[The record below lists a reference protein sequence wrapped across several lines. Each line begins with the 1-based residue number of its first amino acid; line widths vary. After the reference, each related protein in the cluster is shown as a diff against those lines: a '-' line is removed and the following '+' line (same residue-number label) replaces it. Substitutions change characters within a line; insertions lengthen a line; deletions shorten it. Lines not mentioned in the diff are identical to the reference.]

1 MASASS
7 STRPCKYDVFISFR
21 GKDVRLG
28 FLSHL
33 CTALQQKQI
42 NAFLDEELHKGE
54 EISSALLKIIE
65 ESIVSIVIFSENY
78 ADSPWCLDELVKIL
92 ECKETLG
99 QLVLP
104 VFYHVDPTDVQDLT
118 GNFGKSFALAK
129 RGEQVKGCSHKWK
142 HALTEVLRVNF
153 QQAFAIVVHGEHVQD
168 CVPKVDRW
176 KRALMEVSKVAGW
189 DSRNIMHEAKL
200 VEEIVNDVLKKFSGM
215 SSSDDSYNRNLV
227 GIESRVKKVEQL
239 LNDNKVVG
247 IWGMPGIGKTT
258 IAQVV
263 FRRNKIKFD
272 GHCFLDK
279 VRETT
284 TLLREKKLLEDTLFW
299 GPFIRSRLGMKKIFI
314 VFDDVDDADH
324 LKDLL
329 KKLIGEYDL
338 HRVGGVGSRI
348 VITSRDQQVLENFC
362 PKECIY
368 KVEKLTYS
376 EDLKLF
382 SLHAFKQNHPNE
394 GYMELSQKAIT
405 YAGGNPLALK
415 VLGSH
420 LFGMGIEEWKGELK
434 KLNGQSLKKIQDVL
448 KISYDGLERD
458 EKEIFLDIACFFNLK
473 RRDRLE
479 RILEACGFHPKGAI
493 HRLIKKSLISISRE
507 RIEVHD
513 LLRQMGKDIIIEECK
528 QPGGRSRLWNYE
540 DIDHVFTTNTGT
552 ESVEAIV
559 LDVYST
565 IDDLKLSPTAFT
577 KMCKLRMLIVR
588 SSEYLKGQVLLPNN
602 LEFLPQELRYLEWDY
617 YPLTSLP
624 SNFCPKNLVELHM
637 TGSKLR
643 QLWHGD
649 KHFENLISLELFGSK
664 DLIRIPD
671 LSNTAPNLEV
681 LDLSGCRSLTE
692 IPSLQNLSKLTKL
705 QLDGCHKVTCCPEIP
720 CSIRFLNLGGTGI
733 EQLPSSIEHR
743 TQLEDLS
750 LRGCKRLVSIPSGIS
765 ELKCLITLDLL
776 RCSNLTSLPE
786 SIKQVSKLESLD
798 LSGCERLE
806 RLPDLPS
813 SLKEL
818 RASECTSL
826 KSASTSFLFEDHAR
840 GFLKSKLLQFDNC
853 FNLEDKKKVIEDVIE
868 THLLGQDVGLF
879 MVGGEVPE
887 WMRYKNK
894 IGSSLSFE
902 LDLRHLIAFSFC
914 AIVHPKNDIQQSFT
928 CRVDFIDESGHRH
941 RYDFS
946 HRYLLSTINSLHRFD
961 FSSEHMSLWLD
972 NKKFESVDEKCI
984 VEASF
989 HYGEYRVK
997 IIKCGIHPIYS
1008 RKRSRNEEH
1017 QDDEEHQPAFQR
1029 LEEEKDNNIKRRRIN
1044 YKEEEKEEEACNQ
1057 TLLTSPAGSLLR
1069 SLSLPSALHFP
1080 ISASLSA
1087 TTMSLQLILVVVAL
1101 AIVASL
1107 VGTGCTGRFSDLMWR
1122 GLG

>member
-7 STRPCKYDVFISFR
+7 STPPCKYGVFISFR
-21 GKDVRLG
+21 GKDIRHG

-33 CTALQQKQI
+33 YNALQQKQI
-42 NAFLDEELHKGE
+42 NAFLDEELRKGE

-78 ADSPWCLDELVKIL
+78 ANSPWCLDELVKIL

-99 QLVLP
+99 RLVLP

-118 GNFGKSFALAK
+118 GNFGKAFAIAK
-129 RGEQVKGCSHKWK
+129 RGEQVKGCLHKWK

-153 QQAFAIVVHGEHVQD
+153 QQAFATVVHGEHVQD
-168 CVPKVDRW
+168 CIPKVDRW

-189 DSRNIMHEAKL
+189 DSRNIMPESKL

-215 SSSDDSYNRNLV
+215 FSSDDSYDRNLV

-239 LNDNKVVG
+239 LNDKTVVG
-247 IWGMPGIGKTT
+247 LWGMAGIGKTT
-258 IAQVV
+258 IAQEV
-263 FRRNKIKFD
+263 FRRNMMKFD

-279 VRETT
+279 VREKTIKQLRKIIIRQ
-284 TLLREKKLLEDTLFW
+284 LLRVKKLLEDTLFW
-299 GPFIRSRLGMKKIFI
+299 GPFIRSRLKGKKILI
-314 VFDDVDDADH
+314 VFDDVDDADQ
-324 LKDLL
+324 LKNLVGEHDL
-329 KKLIGEYDL
+329 Y
-338 HRVGGVGSRI
+338 GVGSRI
-348 VITSRDQQVLENFC
+348 VVTSRDQQVLENFC

-368 KVEKLTYS
+368 EVEKLTYP
-376 EDLKLF
+376 EDLELF

-394 GYMELSQKAIT
+394 EFMELSQEAIT
-405 YAGGNPLALK
+405 YADGNPLALK

-458 EKEIFLDIACFFNLK
+458 EKEIFLDIACFFNRE
-473 RRDRLE
+473 RRDRVE

-493 HRLIKKSLISISRE
+493 HRLIKKSLISIPYGD
-507 RIEVHD
+507 IEVHD
-513 LLRQMGKDIIIEECK
+513 LLQQMGKDIIIEECK
-528 QPGGRSRLWNYE
+528 QPGGRSRLWNNE
-540 DIDHVFTTNTGT
+540 DIYHVFATNTGT

-559 LDVYST
+559 LDPYF
-565 IDDLKLSPTAFT
+565 IKDDLKLSRTAFT
-577 KMCKLRMLIVR
+577 KMCKLRMLIFR
-588 SSEYLKGQVLLPNN
+588 SYENFTGQVLLPNN
-602 LEFLPQELRYLEWDY
+602 LEFLPQELRYLEWDF
-617 YPLTSLP
+617 YPSTFWP
-624 SNFCPKNLVELHM
+624 SNFCPKNLVELQM
-637 TGSKLR
+637 SNSKLR
-643 QLWHGD
+643 QLWNGD
-649 KHFENLISLELFGSK
+649 AHLGNLVLLELVGSE

-671 LSNTAPNLEV
+671 LPKTAPNLEV
-681 LDLSGCRSLTE
+681 LRLSGCRRLTE

-705 QLDGCHKVTCCPEIP
+705 WLDWCWEVTYCPELP
-720 CSIRFLNLGGTGI
+720 CSIKFLTLEGTGI
-733 EQLPSSIEHR
+733 EQLPSSIEHL
-743 TQLEDLS
+743 TQLDRLS
-750 LRGCKRLVSIPSGIS
+750 LQGCKRLVSIPSGIS
-765 ELKCLITLDLL
+765 ELKCLITLDLAG
-776 RCSNLTSLPE
+776 CSNLTSLPE
-786 SIKQVSKLESLD
+786 SIKQVSKLETLD

-806 RLPDLPS
+806 CLPDLPS

-818 RASECTSL
+818 MASNCTSL
-826 KSASTSFLFEDHAR
+826 KSASTSFLLEDR
-840 GFLKSKLLQFDNC
+840 DGGFWKSKLLQFANC
-853 FNLEDKKKVIEDVIE
+853 LKLVDEKKVIEDVIK
-868 THLLGQDVGLF
+868 THLLGQDVGLCV
-879 MVGGEVPE
+879 VGGEVPE

-894 IGSSLSFE
+894 IGSSLSFK
-902 LDLRHLIAFSFC
+902 LDLRHLIALSFC
-914 AIVHPKNDIQQSFT
+914 AILPPKNYSCHQFLT

-941 RYDFS
+941 GYDFLP
-946 HRYLLSTINSLHRFD
+946 RNSSLDRFNI
-961 FSSEHMSLWLD
+961 SSEHMWLWLD
-972 NKKFESVDEKCI
+972 NKKFESVDEKCF

-989 HYGEYRVK
+989 YSIDSVE

-1008 RKRSRNEEH
+1008 RKRSGNEEH

-1044 YKEEEKEEEACNQ
+1044 YEEKEKEEEVSNQ

-1080 ISASLSA
+1080 ISASPSA
-1087 TTMSLQLILVVVAL
+1087 TTMRLQLIVMVVAL

-1107 VGTGCTGRFSDLMWR
+1107 VGTGCTFRFWDLMWR

>member
-1 MASASS
+1 MHILYFALTNYLVQTHLHKCRPLPLIMASASS
-7 STRPCKYDVFISFR
+7 STLPCKYDVFISFR

-33 CTALQQKQI
+33 CTALQEKQI

-78 ADSPWCLDELVKIL
+78 ANSPWCLDELVKIL

-99 QLVLP
+99 RLVLP
-104 VFYHVDPTDVQDLT
+104 VFYHVNPTDVQDLT
-118 GNFGKSFALAK
+118 GNFGKAFAIAK
-129 RGEQVKGCSHKWK
+129 RGEQVKGCLHKWK
-142 HALTEVLRVNF
+142 HALTEVLRANF
-153 QQAFAIVVHGEHVQD
+153 HHAFAIVVNEEHVQD
-168 CVPKVDRW
+168 CIPKVDRW

-189 DSRNIMHEAKL
+189 DSRNFKHEAKL

-215 SSSDDSYNRNLV
+215 SSSDDSYDRNLV

-263 FRRNKIKFD
+263 FRRNMIKFD

-299 GPFIRSRLGMKKIFI
+299 APFIRSRLKRKKIFI

-324 LKDLL
+324 LKKLVGEDDL
-329 KKLIGEYDL
+329 DC
-338 HRVGGVGSRI
+338 VGGVGSRI
-348 VITSRDQQVLENFC
+348 VVTSRDQQVLENFC

-368 KVEKLTYS
+368 EVEKLTYS

-382 SLHAFKQNHPNE
+382 SLHAFKQNHPKE
-394 GYMELSQKAIT
+394 GYMELSQEAIA

-420 LFGMGIEEWKGELK
+420 LFGMGIEEWEGELE
-434 KLNGQSLKKIQDVL
+434 KLKGQSLKKIQDVL
-448 KISYDGLERD
+448 KISYDGLERN
-458 EKEIFLDIACFFNLK
+458 EKEIFLYIACFFYVET
-473 RRDRLE
+473 RDRVE

-493 HRLIKKSLISISRE
+493 HRLIKKSLLSISHKF
-507 RIEVHD
+507 IKVHD

-540 DIDHVFTTNTGT
+540 DIDHVFATNTGT
-552 ESVEAIV
+552 ESVEAIFF
-559 LDVYST
+559 DSFF
-565 IDDLKLSPTAFT
+565 IKDNLKLSPTAFT
-577 KMCKLRMLIVR
+577 KMCKLRMLIFR
-588 SSEYLKGQVLLPNN
+588 WYGNFTGQVLLPNN
-602 LEFLPQELRYLEWDY
+602 LEFLPQELRYLEWES
-617 YPLTSLP
+617 YPSTFWP
-624 SNFCPKNLVELHM
+624 SNFCPKNLVELDM
-637 TGSKLR
+637 NKSKLR
-643 QLWHGD
+643 QLWNGD
-649 KHFENLISLELFGSK
+649 EHLENLISLDLIGSE

-671 LSNTAPNLEV
+671 LPKTAPNLEV
-681 LDLSGCRSLTE
+681 LRLTWCRSLTE
-692 IPSLQNLSKLTKL
+692 IPSLQNLSKLTHL
-705 QLDGCHKVTCCPEIP
+705 WLDGCCEVTYCPELP
-720 CSIRFLNLGGTGI
+720 CSIKFLTLEGTGI
-733 EQLPSSIEHR
+733 EQLPSSIEHL
-743 TQLEDLS
+743 TQLDYLS
-750 LRGCKRLVSIPSGIS
+750 LLGCKRLVSIPSGIS
-765 ELKCLITLDLL
+765 ELKCLIKLDLAG
-776 RCSNLTSLPE
+776 CSNLTSLPE
-786 SIKQVSKLESLD
+786 SIKQVSKLETLD

-806 RLPDLPS
+806 CLPDLPS

-818 RASECTSL
+818 MASNCTSL
-826 KSASTSFLFEDHAR
+826 KSASTSFLLEDR
-840 GFLKSKLLQFDNC
+840 DGGFWKSKLLQFANC
-853 FNLEDKKKVIEDVIE
+853 LKLVDEKKVIEDVIK
-868 THLLGQDVGLF
+868 THLLGQDVGLCV
-879 MVGGEVPE
+879 VGGEVPE

-894 IGSSLSFE
+894 IGSSLSFK

-914 AIVHPKNDIQQSFT
+914 AIVDIKNYIHQSLT

-946 HRYLLSTINSLHRFD
+946 HSNFLSHINLFHRFY

-989 HYGEYRVK
+989 HFKDDSVE

-1044 YKEEEKEEEACNQ
+1044 YEEK
-1057 TLLTSPAGSLLR
+1057 
-1069 SLSLPSALHFP
+1069 
-1080 ISASLSA
+1080 
-1087 TTMSLQLILVVVAL
+1087 
-1101 AIVASL
+1101 
-1107 VGTGCTGRFSDLMWR
+1107 
-1122 GLG
+1122 